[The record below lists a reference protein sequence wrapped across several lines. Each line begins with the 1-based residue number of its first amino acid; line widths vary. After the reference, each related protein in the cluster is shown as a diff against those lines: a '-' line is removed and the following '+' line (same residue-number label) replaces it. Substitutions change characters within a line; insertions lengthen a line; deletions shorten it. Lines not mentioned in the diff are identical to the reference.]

1 MYILRQIGIKGGWV
15 FLQSVFSLFKIPI
28 LVQVMLWSGIEAG
41 ILGFF
46 IKRCF
51 VLAQKIYH
59 KGIVQL
65 Y

>member
-1 MYILRQIGIKGGWV
+1 MCYLGGICLV
-15 FLQSVFSLFKIPI
+15 FVCYL
-28 LVQVMLWSGIEAG
+28 SGICEWVVWLRSVWLYVEAG